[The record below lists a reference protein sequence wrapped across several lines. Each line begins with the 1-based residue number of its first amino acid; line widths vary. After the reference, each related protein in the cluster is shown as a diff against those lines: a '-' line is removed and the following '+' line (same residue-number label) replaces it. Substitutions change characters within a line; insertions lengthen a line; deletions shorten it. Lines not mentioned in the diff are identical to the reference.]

1 MSRSL
6 TLFTLFGTA
15 VRVHISWPIVAVF
28 ITAVFALA
36 ILPDRNPDWSVPQL
50 WLTGA
55 LIAVTLAASVL
66 VHELAHVAVGR
77 RLGMRATAITLF
89 IFGGVSAMETDAAK
103 PKAELLVSIAGP
115 LTSLTIG
122 LLAIALLR
130 PEPTLGTPG
139 ADTLFAQTML
149 YYIALT
155 NIVLGIFNLVP
166 AFPLDGGRVLNAILW
181 VITGDRRRA
190 LRTASLI
197 GQLGA
202 AVMIVYGAYNL
213 FFGEL
218 LIGVWFIAIGVFL
231 MEAAVGASESRSV
244 DETRATS

>member
-1 MSRSL
+1 MPRSL
-6 TLFTLFGTA
+6 TLFNLFGA
-15 VRVHISWPIVAVF
+15 EVRIHISWPIIAVF
-28 ITAVFALA
+28 ITTVFALA
-36 ILPDRNPDWSVPQL
+36 ILPDRNPGWSALQL

-55 LIAVTLAASVL
+55 LIAVTLAASIL
-66 VHELAHVAVGR
+66 VHELAHVAIGR
-77 RLGMRATAITLF
+77 RLGMKATTITLF

-103 PKAELLVSIAGP
+103 PRAELLVSLAGP
-115 LTSLTIG
+115 LTSLVIG
-122 LLAIALLR
+122 LLAIVLLS
-130 PEPTLGTPG
+130 PETLGAPA
-139 ADTLFAQTML
+139 ADASFAQTML

-155 NIVLGIFNLVP
+155 NIVLGIFNLIP

-181 VITGDRRRA
+181 IITGDRRRA

-202 AVMIVYGAYNL
+202 AAMIVYGAYNL
-213 FFGEL
+213 FLGEL

>member
-1 MSRSL
+1 MPRSL
-6 TLFTLFGTA
+6 TLFNLFGA
-15 VRVHISWPIVAVF
+15 EARIHISWPVVAVF

-36 ILPDRNPDWSVPQL
+36 ILPDRNPGWSALQL

-55 LIAVTLAASVL
+55 LIALTLAVSIL
-66 VHELAHVAVGR
+66 VHELAHVVVGR
-77 RLGMRATAITLF
+77 GLGMKATTITLF

-103 PKAELLVSIAGP
+103 PRAELLVSLAGP
-115 LTSLTIG
+115 LTSLAIG
-122 LLAIALLR
+122 LLVIVLLS
-130 PEPTLGTPG
+130 PETLGAPSTD
-139 ADTLFAQTML
+139 ASFAQTML

-155 NIVLGIFNLVP
+155 NVVLGIFNLVP

-181 VITGDRRRA
+181 MITGDRRRA

-202 AVMIVYGAYNL
+202 AAMIVYGAYNL

-244 DETRATS
+244 DETRATF

>member
-1 MSRSL
+1 MPRSL
-6 TLFTLFGTA
+6 TLFTLFGAA
-15 VRVHISWPIVAVF
+15 VRVHFSWPIVAVF

-36 ILPDRNPDWSVPQL
+36 ILPDRNPGWSALQL

-55 LIAVTLAASVL
+55 LIAVTLAVSVL
-66 VHELAHVAVGR
+66 VHELAHVAVAR
-77 RLGMRATAITLF
+77 RLGMRATTITLF
-89 IFGGVSAMETDAAK
+89 IFGGVSAMETDAVK
-103 PKAELLVSIAGP
+103 PRAELLVSLAGP
-115 LTSLTIG
+115 LTSLAIG
-122 LLAIALLR
+122 FLAIALLS
-130 PEPTLGTPG
+130 PEPALGAPS
-139 ADTLFAQTML
+139 ADASLAQTML

-202 AVMIVYGAYNL
+202 AAMIAYGAYNL

-231 MEAAVGASESRSV
+231 MEAAVGASQPHSP
-244 DETRATS
+244 